1 MSLAFRGEGTLL
13 TIGANV
19 IAELTKIERSGAK
32 ADLQD
37 VTNMQS
43 VGAYREWLPT
53 LLDAGDITIEG
64 NFLGNQEA
72 TQQSLQTLFDA
83 QTLST
88 GCTIAFPGA
97 KGTFTFSCYV
107 SEQPAFSATVEK
119 QVTFTAKLKIT
130 GQPTFA

>member
-1 MSLAFRGEGTLL
+1 MSLAFRGEGSVF
-13 TIGANV
+13 TIGGNA

-43 VGAYREWLPT
+43 TGSYREYLPT
-53 LLDAGDITIEG
+53 LLDAGDISIEG
-64 NFLGNQEA
+64 NFLGNQET
-72 TQQSLQTLFDA
+72 TQQTLQTLFDA

-88 GCTIAFPGA
+88 GCTIAAPSG
-97 KGTFTFSCYV
+97 KGTLTFSCYI
-107 SEQPAFSATVEK
+107 SEPPNFSYTVEK
-119 QVTFTAKLKIT
+119 QATFTAKLKIT